1 VAARAPRKTV
11 KSAVPTAAGSLPVYK
26 AQLATLVDK
35 PPSSEQWLH
44 ELKYDGYRIAAA
56 LSGGKVVLES
66 RNGKDWTAAFPE
78 VVAAVGKLAAKS
90 ALLDGE
96 VAILTPEGRTSF
108 QALQN
113 AFSGASRRGLTY
125 FAFDLLY
132 LDGRDL
138 RAEPL
143 EVRKQALRGLVK
155 KTGLVR
161 YSDHVEGDG
170 AAVLASACKLG
181 AEGIVSKRRDR
192 PYRGGRNDDWQKTKC
207 TLRQEFVVGGFT
219 EPEGSRVG
227 IGALLLGYYD
237 GGELV
242 FAGKVG
248 TGKGFTA
255 PYLAKLRSDLDKLV
269 QPKMPY
275 AVRPPARFLKNVH
288 WLRPERIAEVSFA
301 EWTNEGSIRHPSLL
315 GFRTDKKPTSITR
328 EKARHL
334 HQGDRE

>member
-1 VAARAPRKTV
+1 MMRRGGGVVAKFPA
-11 KSAVPTAAGSLPVYK
+11 YK
-26 AQLATLVDK
+26 AQLATLVDA
-35 PPSSEQWLH
+35 PPRGEQWLH

-56 LSGGKVVLES
+56 VQSGKVVLES

-78 VVAAVGKLAAKS
+78 VVAAVAKLPVKN
-90 ALLDGE
+90 ALFDGE

-113 AFSGASRRGLTY
+113 SFSGGSRSGLTY
-125 FAFDLLY
+125 FVFDLLH

-143 EVRKQALRGLVK
+143 EARKQALAALLK
-155 KTGLVR
+155 KPSLVR
-161 YSDHVEGDG
+161 FSDHVEGDG
-170 AAVLASACKLG
+170 AKVLASACKLG
-181 AEGIVSKRRDR
+181 AEGIVSKRRDK
-192 PYRGGRNDDWQKTKC
+192 PYRGGRNEDWQKAKC
-207 TLRQEFVVGGFT
+207 SLRQELVVGGFT

-237 GGELV
+237 DGKLV

-255 PYLAKLRSDLDKLV
+255 AYLAKLRKELDQLE

-288 WLRPERIAEVSFA
+288 WVRPERIAEVSFA
-301 EWTNEGSIRHPSLL
+301 EWTHEGSIRHPSLL
-315 GFRTDKKPTSITR
+315 GFRTDKKATSVTR
-328 EKARHL
+328 ERPRHT
-334 HQGDRE
+334 RASASS